1 MSAFKPNQLFKDEL
15 STADTRYFIF
25 DTGRKGHRDIDFEK
39 YSWRSQKF
47 NKVRSGDLLVYRTPQ
62 KASENGKFYF
72 FGACKVDQIIPLNK
86 ETGNQ
91 FSSFSKAYPFQNW
104 VFQEDLDGYKW
115 TDKKKKEGTWEH
127 FFNNY
132 GMNEISRDDFLH
144 ILQLGFDSAV
154 NTNED
159 TDELKTEIKL
169 HNNYLNGNYRVEDE
183 SKTGKV
189 RGKAQKVFSDQV
201 KSIYENK
208 CCVTGIT
215 SKGLLVGSHII
226 PWSED
231 KDKRL
236 DPTNGLCLSALVDK
250 CFDKGLISVSDEYRV
265 LISAKVK
272 LDKELF
278 QYLKGYENIKIF
290 LPHKKEFY
298 PKKDYLS
305 WHRTK
310 FKYL

>member
-1 MSAFKPNQLFKDEL
+1 
-15 STADTRYFIF
+15 
-25 DTGRKGHRDIDFEK
+25 
-39 YSWRSQKF
+39 
-47 NKVRSGDLLVYRTPQ
+47 
-62 KASENGKFYF
+62 
-72 FGACKVDQIIPLNK
+72 
-86 ETGNQ
+86 
-91 FSSFSKAYPFQNW
+91 
-104 VFQEDLDGYKW
+104 
-115 TDKKKKEGTWEH
+115 
-127 FFNNY
+127 
-132 GMNEISRDDFLH
+132 
-144 ILQLGFDSAV
+144 
-154 NTNED
+154 
-159 TDELKTEIKL
+159 
-169 HNNYLNGNYRVEDE
+169 
-183 SKTGKV
+183 V